1 MTRDPFVWQ
10 VHLRQDMLDDAIAE
24 LRRLPYEVVREIIA
38 SPLSKRV
45 KGRDDRTYHLTVT
58 ADWRDAGSKTI
69 EVTVHMKH
77 GWIGRTLTQSFA
89 ATPPGVVEADE
100 LNHPTATES
109 VDDGHGPSGSY
120 SE

>member
-1 MTRDPFVWQ
+1 MTRDPFVRQ
-10 VHLRQDMLDDAIAE
+10 VHLRQDVLDDAMAE

-38 SPLSKRV
+38 SPLSKTV
-45 KGRDDRTYHLTVT
+45 KGRDDRTYHLPVT

-100 LNHPTATES
+100 LDHPTATES